1 MVYNWHPSVIAEFFD
16 KSWVVR
22 HVHRG
27 IFYRA
32 EGGISAVLGQM
43 PFDSVDPVLASLSV
57 MRAWAPAQV
66 ASVRA
71 AWQRLIEE
79 ELVGLQAGPEVASS
93 CVWSAGL
100 TATGW
105 SELGRFAESQEWL
118 GEDLSEG
125 DLADSMDG
133 EEADPHDPYVL

>member
-1 MVYNWHPSVIAEFFD
+1 MVYNWHPGVIAEFLD

-22 HVHRG
+22 HTHRG

-43 PFDSVDPVLASLSV
+43 PFDSIDQVLASLSV
-57 MRAWAPAQV
+57 MRSWAPAQV
-66 ASVRA
+66 QSVRA
-71 AWQRLIEE
+71 TWQRLLDE
-79 ELVGLQAGPEVASS
+79 ELVGLQVGPEVASS

-100 TATGW
+100 TASGW

-118 GEDLSEG
+118 GDDLWGPDLACSSEG
-125 DLADSMDG
+125 DEG
-133 EEADPHDPYVL
+133 DPHDPYR